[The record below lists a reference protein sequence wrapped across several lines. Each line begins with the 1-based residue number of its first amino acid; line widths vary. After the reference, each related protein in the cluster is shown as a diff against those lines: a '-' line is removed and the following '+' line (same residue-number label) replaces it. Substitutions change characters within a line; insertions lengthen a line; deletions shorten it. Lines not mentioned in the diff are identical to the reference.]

1 MLLQKSTLD
10 ISIEGQGGNKR
21 RSYIYIYVVSLLCIM
36 ESCDTTVWFCKLFV
50 TKMINIEKA
59 A

>member
-21 RSYIYIYVVSLLCIM
+21 RSYVLYIYVSLLCIM
-36 ESCDTTVWFCKLFV
+36 ESCDTTAWFCKLFV